1 MIESL
6 ILLVVALIAAI
17 VLGAAALRWFDL
29 QRRRIVVHDYQW
41 GVLYRRGRLQAVVDP
56 GAYTLWR
63 KDSVITLLDKRR
75 QLLSVVGQEVLTRDN
90 VGLKTSITVDFVI
103 SDPTATLHKVTNHLT
118 YMHDLIQQAVRQAV
132 GSRTLDEL
140 LDARSAIATD
150 IVGTTA
156 EPLRDVGIEL
166 QGARLR
172 DIMLA
177 KEIRASYAA
186 ALAARK
192 QGEAALERARGE
204 TAALRNLSNAARM
217 MRENPDLL
225 PLRLIQLMASPEGAG
240 RTFVVGMP
248 GVAPVGP
255 GAPTPSA

>member
-1 MIESL
+1 MTERLLLL
-6 ILLVVALIAAI
+6 IAALIAAG
-17 VLGAAALRWFDL
+17 VLSAMTVRWFDL
-29 QRRRIVVHDYQW
+29 QRRRTVVHDYQW
-41 GVLYRRGRLQAVVDP
+41 GLLYRRGRLQGIVDP

-63 KDSVITLLDKRR
+63 KDSAITLLDRRR
-75 QLLSVVGQEVLTRDN
+75 QLLPVVGQEVLSKDN
-90 VGLKTSITVDFVI
+90 VGLKTSVTVDYTI
-103 SDPTATLHKVTNHLT
+103 TDPAATVQNVANYVT
-118 YMHDLIQQAVRQAV
+118 YMHDLIQQAIRQAV

-140 LDARSAIATD
+140 LDARSAIGAD
-150 IVGTTA
+150 IVAATA
-156 EPLRDVGIEL
+156 EPLRQIGIAL

-204 TAALRNLSNAARM
+204 TAALRNLANAARM
-217 MRENPDLL
+217 MKENPDLL
-225 PLRLIQLMASPEGAG
+225 PLRLIQAISSPEGAG

-248 GVAPVGP
+248 GVSPVVPTAP
-255 GAPTPSA
+255 APPA